1 MSVFLQNLTNFATIV
16 NMSVIYGGKRSG
28 NERLSRSGNDGAA
41 IFLILF
47 MLQYRHEGKCK
58 TLYRGYTMKVLRRH
72 SITFFMRQT
81 LLFAV
86 VCMLAAGSRSSAEGS
101 SGERLGAG
109 VAEILDEETE
119 ISDLKDAASEA
130 SEKDGETDVLMAEAL
145 QTGAVGEAVI
155 PDRIPGGEKDG
166 EEAADADYDLV
177 MANVSNTLNVR
188 QEPDEEAKKVGYLYA
203 DCGGTV
209 LERKNGWTKLKSGD
223 LTGWAKDE
231 FLLFG
236 QKALEEARKVGR
248 TVATVTGDTLRIRKE
263 PAADA
268 AVYDL
273 AARGEIFRVVDAGEL
288 EFSDGIRLNADWAAV
303 DYEGRTGYVSADY
316 ITVEFEL
323 DEGETLEE
331 IAAREAAQKE
341 AQAQT
346 LLQTQEKNS
355 EKAGRTGGR
364 NIENTGVVPAGT
376 SDAVLLAA
384 LIQCEAG
391 SEIYEGQ
398 LAVGAVVINR
408 MKSGS
413 YPNSVSGVI
422 YASGQ
427 FGPAGTGKVARLI
440 QSGNIKASCLQ
451 AANEALAGATNVG
464 TATHFRR
471 AGSREGIV
479 IGNHV
484 FW

>member
-1 MSVFLQNLTNFATIV
+1 MARPFSHILSVPH
-16 NMSVIYGGKRSG
+16 R
-28 NERLSRSGNDGAA
+28 
-41 IFLILF
+41 
-47 MLQYRHEGKCK
+47 RHEGKCK
-58 TLYRGYTMKVLRRH
+58 TLYRGYTMKVLRKH
-72 SITFFMRQT
+72 SIAFFMRRT
-81 LLFAV
+81 LLFAA
-86 VCMLAAGSRSSAEGS
+86 VCMLMAGTQSSAQGS

-109 VAEILDEETE
+109 VAEILDEEADVP
-119 ISDLKDAASEA
+119 DLQNADT
-130 SEKDGETDVLMAEAL
+130 EKDGEKDILMTEAL

-155 PDRIPGGEKDG
+155 TDRIPGGEKAV
-166 EEAADADYDLV
+166 EEAADTDYDLV

-236 QKALEEARKVGR
+236 QKALEEAKKVGR

-273 AARGEIFRVVDAGEL
+273 AARGEIFRIVDAGEL

-346 LLQTQEKNS
+346 LLQAQDGKAS

-364 NIENTGVVPAGT
+364 NIENSGAVPAGT

-408 MKSGS
+408 VKSGS

-451 AANEALAGATNVG
+451 AANEALAGSTNVG

>member
-1 MSVFLQNLTNFATIV
+1 MARPFSHILSVPH
-16 NMSVIYGGKRSG
+16 R
-28 NERLSRSGNDGAA
+28 
-41 IFLILF
+41 
-47 MLQYRHEGKCK
+47 RHEGKCK
-58 TLYRGYTMKVLRRH
+58 TLYRGYTMKVLRKH
-72 SITFFMRQT
+72 SIAFFMRRT
-81 LLFAV
+81 LLFAA
-86 VCMLAAGSRSSAEGS
+86 VCMLMAGTQSSAQGS

-109 VAEILDEETE
+109 VAEILDEEADVP
-119 ISDLKDAASEA
+119 DLQNADTDAT
-130 SEKDGETDVLMAEAL
+130 EKDGEKDILMAEAL

-155 PDRIPGGEKDG
+155 TDRIPDGEKAV
-166 EEAADADYDLV
+166 EEAADTDYDLV

-236 QKALEEARKVGR
+236 QKALEEAKKVGR

-268 AVYDL
+268 TVYDL
-273 AARGEIFRVVDAGEL
+273 AARGEIFRIVDAGEL

-346 LLQTQEKNS
+346 LLQAQDGKAS

-364 NIENTGVVPAGT
+364 NIENSGAVPAGT
-376 SDAVLLAA
+376 SDAIL
-384 LIQCEAG
+384 
-391 SEIYEGQ
+391 
-398 LAVGAVVINR
+398 
-408 MKSGS
+408 
-413 YPNSVSGVI
+413 
-422 YASGQ
+422 
-427 FGPAGTGKVARLI
+427 
-440 QSGNIKASCLQ
+440 
-451 AANEALAGATNVG
+451 LAGADPMRSGKRNL
-464 TATHFRR
+464 
-471 AGSREGIV
+471 
-479 IGNHV
+479 
-484 FW
+484 

>member
-1 MSVFLQNLTNFATIV
+1 M
-16 NMSVIYGGKRSG
+16 
-28 NERLSRSGNDGAA
+28 
-41 IFLILF
+41 
-47 MLQYRHEGKCK
+47 
-58 TLYRGYTMKVLRRH
+58 RR
-72 SITFFMRQT
+72 T
-81 LLFAV
+81 LLFAA
-86 VCMLAAGSRSSAEGS
+86 VCMLMAGTQSSAQGS

-109 VAEILDEETE
+109 VAEILDEEADVP
-119 ISDLKDAASEA
+119 DLQNADTDAT
-130 SEKDGETDVLMAEAL
+130 EKDGKGYPYGRSPA
-145 QTGAVGEAVI
+145 
-155 PDRIPGGEKDG
+155 DRRRGRSGDYRQNTWRRKG
-166 EEAADADYDLV
+166 VEEAADTDYDLV

-236 QKALEEARKVGR
+236 QKALEEAKKVGR

-273 AARGEIFRVVDAGEL
+273 AARGEIFRIVDAGEL

-341 AQAQT
+341 AQP
-346 LLQTQEKNS
+346 LLQAQDGKAS
-355 EKAGRTGGR
+355 EKQD
-364 NIENTGVVPAGT
+364 V
-376 SDAVLLAA
+376 
-384 LIQCEAG
+384 
-391 SEIYEGQ
+391 
-398 LAVGAVVINR
+398 
-408 MKSGS
+408 
-413 YPNSVSGVI
+413 
-422 YASGQ
+422 
-427 FGPAGTGKVARLI
+427 
-440 QSGNIKASCLQ
+440 Q
-451 AANEALAGATNVG
+451 AAE
-464 TATHFRR
+464 
-471 AGSREGIV
+471 I
-479 IGNHV
+479 
-484 FW
+484 

>member
-1 MSVFLQNLTNFATIV
+1 MDVFSAEETAGCRF
-16 NMSVIYGGKRSG
+16 
-28 NERLSRSGNDGAA
+28 
-41 IFLILF
+41 FHILF
-47 MLQYRHEGKCK
+47 VPSGRHEGKCK
-58 TLYRGYTMKVLRRH
+58 TLYRGYTMKVLKKRSIFVSMRR
-72 SITFFMRQT
+72 T
-81 LLFAV
+81 LLFAAV
-86 VCMLAAGSRSSAEGS
+86 GMLAAGMRSGAQGT

-109 VAEILDEETE
+109 VAEVLDAEAGVSEENGTE
-119 ISDLKDAASEA
+119 TGVTEKEA
-130 SEKDGETDVLMAEAL
+130 ETDVLIAEAL
-145 QTGAVGEAVI
+145 QKGAAGEAALSDKI
-155 PDRIPGGEKDG
+155 LGGEETVIGNAAKG
-166 EEAADADYDLV
+166 ETAKEDAAEEETSDADFDLV
-177 MANVSNTLNVR
+177 MADVTNTLNVR
-188 QEPDEEAKKVGYLYA
+188 EEPDEEAKKVGYLYA

-209 LERKNGWTKLKSGD
+209 LERRNGWTKLKSGD

-236 QKALEEARKVGR
+236 QKALEEAKKVGR

-273 AARGEIFRVVDAGEL
+273 AARGEVFRVVDAGEL

-341 AQAQT
+341 ALTQT
-346 LLQTQEKNS
+346 LLQTQESRTS
-355 EKAGRTGGR
+355 ENAGRTAGR
-364 NIENTGVVPAGT
+364 NIENSGAVPAGT

-398 LAVGAVVINR
+398 LAVGAVVVNR
-408 MKSGS
+408 VKSGS

-440 QSGNIKASCLQ
+440 QGGNIKSSCLQ
-451 AANEALAGATNVG
+451 AANEALAGSTNVG

>member
-1 MSVFLQNLTNFATIV
+1 
-16 NMSVIYGGKRSG
+16 
-28 NERLSRSGNDGAA
+28 
-41 IFLILF
+41 
-47 MLQYRHEGKCK
+47 
-58 TLYRGYTMKVLRRH
+58 MKVLRKH
-72 SITFFMRQT
+72 SIAFFMRRT
-81 LLFAV
+81 LLFAA
-86 VCMLAAGSRSSAEGS
+86 VCMLMAGTQSSAQGS

-109 VAEILDEETE
+109 VAEILDEEADVP
-119 ISDLKDAASEA
+119 DLQNADTDAT
-130 SEKDGETDVLMAEAL
+130 EKDGEKDILMAEAL

-155 PDRIPGGEKDG
+155 TDRIPGGEKAV
-166 EEAADADYDLV
+166 EEAADTDYDLV

-236 QKALEEARKVGR
+236 QKALEEAKKVGR

-273 AARGEIFRVVDAGEL
+273 AARGEIFRIVDAGEL

-346 LLQTQEKNS
+346 LLQAQDGKAS

-364 NIENTGVVPAGT
+364 NIENSGAVPAGT

-384 LIQCEAG
+384 LIQIG
-391 SEIYEGQ
+391 
-398 LAVGAVVINR
+398 
-408 MKSGS
+408 
-413 YPNSVSGVI
+413 
-422 YASGQ
+422 
-427 FGPAGTGKVARLI
+427 
-440 QSGNIKASCLQ
+440 
-451 AANEALAGATNVG
+451 
-464 TATHFRR
+464 R
-471 AGSREGIV
+471 A
-479 IGNHV
+479 HV
-484 FW
+484 

>member
-1 MSVFLQNLTNFATIV
+1 MARPFSHILSVPH
-16 NMSVIYGGKRSG
+16 R
-28 NERLSRSGNDGAA
+28 
-41 IFLILF
+41 
-47 MLQYRHEGKCK
+47 RHEGECK
-58 TLYRGYTMKVLRRH
+58 TLYRGYTMKVLRKH
-72 SITFFMRQT
+72 SIAFFMRRT
-81 LLFAV
+81 LLFAA
-86 VCMLAAGSRSSAEGS
+86 VCMLMAGTQSSAQGS

-109 VAEILDEETE
+109 VAEILDEEADVP
-119 ISDLKDAASEA
+119 DLQNADTDAT
-130 SEKDGETDVLMAEAL
+130 EKDGEKDILMAEAL

-155 PDRIPGGEKDG
+155 TDRIPDGEKAV
-166 EEAADADYDLV
+166 EEAADTDYDLV

-236 QKALEEARKVGR
+236 QKALEEAKKVGR

-268 AVYDL
+268 TVYDL
-273 AARGEIFRVVDAGEL
+273 AARGEIFRIVDAGEL

-346 LLQTQEKNS
+346 LLQAQDGKAS

-364 NIENTGVVPAGT
+364 NIENSGAVPAGT
-376 SDAVLLAA
+376 SDAILLAA

-408 MKSGS
+408 VKSGS

-451 AANEALAGATNVG
+451 AANEALAGSTNVG